1 MKRLTLRIAVA
12 CAGLLVCAGAARA
25 FIGGSGTD
33 NSLLVVGIC
42 SVSGLPCGPGFGP
55 CPFAGP
61 PTPETCM
68 GSGYLSTF
76 TQDGTSGESSAVQ
89 SAFYECKQ
97 KSKTPVVKTSEDTLL
112 VLVNEHASTTLCACV
127 VLNDGH
133 GAAIAKGVTTLSGM
147 DVDEINLCSLVG
159 AIPAGGFTGSV
170 EVVTVTGACPYA
182 GSLQGGAYGWIKD
195 VAYTGTKKDAAN
207 PFSAAVK
214 GLGKTELR
222 VTPAGV
228 ESGSSY
234 AAACGAAPLIP
245 STAYVENTFE

>member
-1 MKRLTLRIAVA
+1 MRRVTFGIVVA
-12 CAGLLVCAGAARA
+12 CAALLVGTSAARA
-25 FIGGSGTD
+25 FVGGSGTD
-33 NSLLVVGIC
+33 SSTLLLPGFC
-42 SVSGLPCGPGFGP
+42 SVSGAPCGPGFGA
-55 CPFAGP
+55 CPAP
-61 PTPETCM
+61 PETCLGFTYS
-68 GSGYLSTF
+68 GSF

-97 KSKTPVVKTSEDTLL
+97 KSKTPAVKTSEDTLL

-127 VLNDGH
+127 VLFDGH

-159 AIPAGGFTGSV
+159 TIPAGGFTGSV
-170 EVVTVTGACPYA
+170 EVVTVTGACPYT

-195 VAYTGTKKDAAN
+195 VAYKGTKKDAVN
-207 PFSAAVK
+207 PFSAAVQ

-234 AAACGAAPLIP
+234 AAACAAAPLIP
-245 STAYVENTFE
+245 STAYAENTYE